1 MRRNEGG
8 GPSGQDNDQKK
19 VQEEVDLQEKRRKA
33 LDPETFL
40 ERFKTK
46 IETEKEEKNEDTWQN
61 WTAFEE
67 DGLMVAIRREAL
79 PFFERAYEVI
89 IPGFKERGQLMDP
102 IVFGPYCSYKGER
115 LNKDME
121 KNDVFATEV
130 VGFLVKTAKEI
141 KPESLT
147 DESSETELRSRQE
160 QLLAEL
166 EGFIIRRE
174 KEIREREIRGL

>member
-1 MRRNEGG
+1 
-8 GPSGQDNDQKK
+8 
-19 VQEEVDLQEKRRKA
+19 
-33 LDPETFL
+33 
-40 ERFKTK
+40 
-46 IETEKEEKNEDTWQN
+46 
-61 WTAFEE
+61 
-67 DGLMVAIRREAL
+67 LMVAIRREAL

-166 EGFIIRRE
+166 EGFIIRR
-174 KEIREREIRGL
+174 KSERGKSEGYKSKKRLLFKAVFLVIHIKSCNFTGGVN